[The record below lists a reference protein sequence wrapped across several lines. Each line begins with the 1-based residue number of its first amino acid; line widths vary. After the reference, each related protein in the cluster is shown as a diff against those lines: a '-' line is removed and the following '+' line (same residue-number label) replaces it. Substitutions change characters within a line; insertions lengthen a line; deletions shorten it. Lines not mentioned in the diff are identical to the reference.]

1 MLADRRRDEGRS
13 WPTVLPAL
21 PCCSAG
27 IPNYQDTKSEE
38 WEVMD
43 DRGHWRKIKN
53 HRISQVGRD
62 PQG

>member
-21 PCCSAG
+21 PHCSAG
-27 IPNYQDTKSEE
+27 ARNYQDTQSGK

-43 DRGHWRKIKN
+43 DREHQRKIKN
-53 HRISQVGRD
+53 H
-62 PQG
+62 